1 MNKTKKEIVILGAGY
16 AGLLAAVR
24 LWKKTKRL
32 SVSIT
37 LVDAEAT
44 FGERTRF
51 QQLATGQ
58 RLQKRSIVDFLRGTA
73 VQFCQGVVTQLDPQQ
88 QSVALATAAGDKQLA
103 YDYLL
108 VALGSTTQPDV
119 VPGAKQFAY
128 TLNRDS
134 ARRLAVQMGGKQ
146 KGGRLVVVGGGPTG
160 LEAAAEFA
168 EQHPDLHVTLL
179 TDGQIGQMLASKA
192 EVYLRKALDRLQI
205 EVREGVQITAVSKTH
220 VQQGNGQ
227 QLPYDYCLWTGGFV
241 ASPLAKGAGLTVNQ
255 RNQILIDPMM
265 RSVSHPTIYAVGDAA
280 YSATPP
286 GAPVRMSQFF
296 ALVSGAHAA
305 DCLAARL
312 HDRPA
317 QPFGLSWVG
326 LAISLGRQECVAQFL
341 RADDTPLNL
350 YLTGTT
356 AVSFK
361 EFFVKFAIWSIKI
374 QRTAPWMFSWLGQ
387 NKMRGKQAI
396 NTAATPSAALD

>member
-1 MNKTKKEIVILGAGY
+1 MNKKKKQIVIVGAGY

-32 SVSIT
+32 SVAIT

-58 RLQKRSIVDFLRGTA
+58 QLTRWSIVDFLHGTA
-73 VQFCQGVVTQLDPQQ
+73 VHFCQGYVSQLDPQQ
-88 QSVALATAAGDKQLA
+88 QQITIETAIGNQQLP

-108 VALGSTTQPDV
+108 VALGSTTQV
-119 VPGAKQFAY
+119 NTVPGAKQFAY

-134 ARRLAVQMGGKQ
+134 ARALARQMAHRNGGEQ
-146 KGGRLVVVGGGPTG
+146 LVIVGGGPTG

-168 EQHPDLHVTLL
+168 EQHPDLRVTLL
-179 TDGQIGQMLASKA
+179 TDNKIGQMLSSKA
-192 EVYLRKALDRLQI
+192 EAYLRQALERLQI
-205 EVREGVQITAVSKTH
+205 EVREGVRITAVFETH
-220 VQQGNGQ
+220 VQQENGEQ
-227 QLPYDYCLWTGGFV
+227 QAYDYCLWTGGFV
-241 ASPLAKGAGLTVNQ
+241 ASPLAQKAGVTVNQ
-255 RNQILIDPMM
+255 RNQILIDPTM

-280 YSATPP
+280 HSVEPP

-305 DCLAARL
+305 DCLVAQL
-312 HDRPA
+312 TNRPA
-317 QPFGLSWVG
+317 HPFGMSWVG
-326 LAISLGRQECVAQFL
+326 LAVSLGRQDCVAQFL
-341 RADDTPLNL
+341 RPNDTPLNL
-350 YLTGTT
+350 YLTGKA

-361 EFFVKFAIWSIKI
+361 EFFVKFAIWSINI
-374 QRTAPWMFSWLGQ
+374 QRTAPWMFAWLGK
-387 NKMRGKQAI
+387 NKMRGKHATNPPMTTPAI
-396 NTAATPSAALD
+396 LD